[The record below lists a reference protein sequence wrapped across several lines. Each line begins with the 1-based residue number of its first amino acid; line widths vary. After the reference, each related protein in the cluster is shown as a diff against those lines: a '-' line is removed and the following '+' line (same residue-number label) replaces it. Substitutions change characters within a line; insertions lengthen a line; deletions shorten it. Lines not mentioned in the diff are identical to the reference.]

1 LLLLLLA
8 AGLAGAG
15 VWLMRDQVAKQV
27 AAASGR
33 VKPQQTEDMENVV
46 FTARDI
52 PMRTEI
58 KPDMLTT
65 RPMPKSVLQSMGIA
79 TEINTSIEETT
90 AKYSK
95 VPLVANEILLRGKL
109 IRRDEAIALS
119 FRIPEGKRAVTVNI
133 DEAKA
138 VGYSVVPGDRVDI
151 IGLFQV
157 EEGEGGRSSEH
168 SQTVLQDVEVLEINV
183 GANPNTTVSTRPV
196 ATLAVTPEQA
206 EVLVL
211 TEMAA
216 RLHFALRPFQEV
228 GQGVET
234 MGQTVR
240 TILGRE
246 SAPTIADVPK
256 PETGKSIQI
265 FSGGTPTTVSVPR

>member
-1 LLLLLLA
+1 
-8 AGLAGAG
+8 
-15 VWLMRDQVAKQV
+15 M
-27 AAASGR
+27 
-33 VKPQQTEDMENVV
+33 V

-138 VGYSVVPGDRVDI
+138 VGFSVVPGDRVDI

-157 EEGEGGRSSEH
+157 EEEQGQASEH

-183 GANPNTTVSTRPV
+183 GANPNTTSSTRPV

-240 TILGRE
+240 SILGRE
-246 SAPTIADVPK
+246 AAPTIADVPK